1 VALPIRPGFPQTAAP
16 IQRPDT
22 TPNAGQRA
30 FFQAALGGQQQ
41 AAATQAAA
49 NPITRPHPMGR
60 VPTDLPAEP
69 PERFLRPGSLL
80 DIKV

>member
-1 VALPIRPGFPQTAAP
+1 MALPIRPGFPQATAP
-16 IQRPDT
+16 VHRPD
-22 TPNAGQRA
+22 PARNASQRA

-41 AAATQAAA
+41 AAATEAIA
-49 NPITRPHPMGR
+49 NPITRAHPLGR
-60 VPTDLPAEP
+60 IPADLPAEP